1 MLIQFNFKN
10 FKGFRDE
17 VSLDMTSTSLK
28 EHPYN
33 LIYTNKEES
42 FLKVVAIYGA
52 NGSGKSSVIQAFD
65 FMRKWVLRSFK
76 TESEKKGIPVKR
88 FAFDNLS
95 RKKTAEFEVFFRHN
109 SNEYQYGFTV
119 DDKKIHEEWLYKRD
133 FRSKS
138 KYNTLFERIGDK
150 IDCSNALKGAEN
162 LSLLVEESTL
172 FLSIIAS
179 AKISYAKEVFKWFL
193 DTDVIDFGDIGL
205 EMFLTR
211 MLPPY
216 IEEEEYLENMKD
228 FLKAVDINIDG
239 IRIEKK
245 ETSNEES
252 VEYKIFSK
260 HLSED
265 KKTIYEIPFTEE
277 SSGTQK
283 MFALYNFI
291 VSTIKNGDTL
301 IVDELDAKLH
311 PLLLRYIINM
321 FHNDDINKNGAQLIY
336 TTHDNYTLTREIFR
350 RDQVWFVEKNEDAVS
365 DLYSLS
371 ELKLDDNKKVRNDA
385 TYNKQYVLGRYGAV
399 PVLKGFEMWRNE
411 HEETE

>member
-17 VSLDMTSTSLK
+17 VSLDMTATSLK

-33 LIYTNKEES
+33 LIDTNKKES
-42 FLKVVAIYGA
+42 FLKVTAIYGA
-52 NGSGKSSVIQAFD
+52 NGSGKSSVIQAFE
-65 FMRKWVLRSFK
+65 FMRKWVLTSFK
-76 TESEKKGIPVKR
+76 RESEKKGIPIKR
-88 FAFDNLS
+88 FAFDNVS
-95 RKKTAEFEVFFRHN
+95 RKKTAEFEVFFRCK

-133 FRSKS
+133 FTSKN
-138 KYNTLFERIGDK
+138 KYDTLFERIGDK
-150 IDCSNALKGAEN
+150 IECSNKLKSAEN
-162 LSLLVEESTL
+162 LVELVEESTL

-179 AKISYAKEVFKWFL
+179 AKIMYAKEVFKWFL
-193 DTDVIDFGDIGL
+193 DTDIIDFGDIGL

-216 IEEEEYLENMKD
+216 IEEEEYLEGMKA

-239 IRIEKK
+239 IRVEKK
-245 ETSNEES
+245 EISDEERD
-252 VEYKIFSK
+252 EYKIFSK
-260 HLSED
+260 HLSQD

-291 VSTIKNGDTL
+291 ISTIKNGNTL

-311 PLLLRYIINM
+311 PLLLRYVINM
-321 FHNDDINKNGAQLIY
+321 FHNDEINKKGAQLIY

-350 RDQVWFVEKNEDAVS
+350 RDQVWFVEKNEEAVS
-365 DLYSLS
+365 DLYSLA
-371 ELKLDDNKKVRNDA
+371 ELKLEDNTKVRNDA
-385 TYNKQYVLGRYGAV
+385 TYNKQYLLGRYGAV
-399 PVLKGFEMWRNE
+399 PVLRGFDMWRNE
-411 HEETE
+411 YGEVK